1 MARVT
6 CSHVTF
12 WGKPGCVGNARQ
24 IALLRAS
31 GHALEVRDLRAE
43 PWTAA
48 RLRPFFGDRP
58 VSAWFNPGARRVKRG
73 EIQSAALTEAKALG
87 LLIAEPLL
95 IRRPLLEAAGR
106 TVSGFDPAL
115 IADWI
120 GLADGLPAVGEGCP
134 RPDRPPC
141 PSTDNLLVTT
151 GA

>member
-1 MARVT
+1 MAR
-6 CSHVTF
+6 VTF
-12 WGKPGCVGNARQ
+12 WGKPGCAGNARQ

-31 GHALEVRDLRAE
+31 GYALAVRDLRAE
-43 PWTAA
+43 PWTAV

-120 GLADGLPAVGEGCP
+120 GVADGLPAVGEGCP
-134 RPDRPPC
+134 RPDMAPGPPA
-141 PSTDNLLVTT
+141 DNSLVTT